1 MPKITVIVPVYR
13 VEKYI
18 ERCARSL
25 FEQSLD
31 DIEYIFVN
39 DCTPDNSI
47 EILQKTLDQY
57 PNRKDSCKII
67 HHKKN
72 KGLTSTR
79 NTGLAIATGEYIAH
93 CDSDDW
99 VEKTM
104 YEELYNKAKK
114 ENADIVYSDIKM
126 VFTRAS
132 QIYSAADFSKEKT
145 DLMKNYISST
155 WTCLVNMIVKRELYE
170 ANDLKSPTHLCYC
183 EDFWLSV
190 RLFHFASK
198 IEYINKAFYNYNRLN
213 EDSITHKLD
222 YRTERQE
229 QAAYLETIE
238 FFKEQGL
245 LEEYE
250 QVLSWRILKSKQELV
265 LDSSR
270 HKEFLEMF
278 PTSHKY
284 IWTCPYINK
293 KLKIMMWMLSN
304 NMSPLLNLIIKTR
317 TLLGR

>member
-1 MPKITVIVPVYR
+1 MPKITVIIPIYR

-18 ERCARSL
+18 ECCARSL

-145 DLMKNYISST
+145 YLMKNYISST

-222 YRTERQE
+222 NRTERQE
-229 QAAYLETIE
+229 QTAYLETIE

-250 QVLSWRILKSKQELV
+250 QELSWRILKSKQELV

>member
-1 MPKITVIVPVYR
+1 MPKISIIIPIYNVA
-13 VEKYI
+13 KYI
-18 ERCARSL
+18 EKCVCSL
-25 FEQSLD
+25 MEQTLD

-47 EILQKTLDQY
+47 EILQKTLEKY

-67 HHKKN
+67 HHDTN
-72 KGLTSTR
+72 KGLAVTR
-79 NTGLAIATGEYIAH
+79 NTGSELATGEYIAH

-126 VFTRAS
+126 VFKNYS
-132 QIYSAADFSKEKT
+132 QIYSAANFSKKKT
-145 DLMKNYISST
+145 WLMKNYISFIWSVL
-155 WTCLVNMIVKRELYE
+155 WNFIAKRELYE
-170 ANDLKSPTHLCYC
+170 TNNLKSPTHLCYC

-213 EDSITHKLD
+213 EGSIVHTLNKK
-222 YRTERQE
+222 TEKDE
-229 QAAYLETIE
+229 QTAYLETIE

-250 QVLSWRILKSKQELV
+250 QELSWRILKSKQELV

-293 KLKIMMWMLSN
+293 KLKIMMWMLCN
-304 NMSPLLNLIIKTR
+304 NMRPLLNIIIKAR

>member
-1 MPKITVIVPVYR
+1 MPKISIIIPIYNVA
-13 VEKYI
+13 KYI
-18 ERCARSL
+18 EKCVYSL
-25 FEQSLD
+25 MEQTLD
-31 DIEYIFVN
+31 EIEYIFVN

-47 EILQKTLDQY
+47 EILQKTLDRY
-57 PNRKDSCKII
+57 PNRKASCKIV
-67 HHKKN
+67 HHEKN

-104 YEELYNKAKK
+104 YEELYNKAKE

-126 VFTRAS
+126 VFTRTT
-132 QIYSAADFSKEKT
+132 QIFNAANFTREKT
-145 DLMKNYISST
+145 RLMKNYIKTT

-170 ANDLKSPTHLCYC
+170 TNDLKSPTHLCYC

-213 EDSITHKLD
+213 EDSITHNLD
-222 YRTERQE
+222 NRTEKQE
-229 QAAYLETIE
+229 QTAYLETIE
-238 FFKEQGL
+238 FFKKQGH

-250 QVLSWRILKSKQELV
+250 QELSWRILKSKQELV

-270 HKEFLEMF
+270 HKKFLEIF

-293 KLKIMMWMLSN
+293 KLKTMMWLLCN
-304 NMSPLLNLIIKTR
+304 NMRPLLNLIIKSR